1 MLDHTLKSEVTARR
15 LEVTTE
21 TGRRRWFSKDDKAR
35 IVEETLV
42 PGAVVSEVAR
52 RHGLTPQ
59 QVFTWRRQ
67 ARRQPAPPF
76 VPAVVD
82 AMAPIT
88 VAGHERK
95 TTRRK
100 AKPDVG
106 GGIEIEAEGVTIRV
120 GRGADV
126 AMIAAIVHA
135 LKASR

>member
-1 MLDHTLKSEVTARR
+1 
-15 LEVTTE
+15 
-21 TGRRRWFSKDDKAR
+21 
-35 IVEETLV
+35 
-42 PGAVVSEVAR
+42 
-52 RHGLTPQ
+52 
-59 QVFTWRRQ
+59 
-67 ARRQPAPPF
+67 
-76 VPAVVD
+76 
-82 AMAPIT
+82 MAPIT